1 MALTKTKQDLN
12 ISIYLSN
19 EEPFIP
25 LLLNMFCKIS
35 KMDDGKK
42 IGKLAKEWND
52 KCPTLLYAS
61 LFVGM
66 QEYMLICVFQLVID
80 F

>member
-1 MALTKTKQDLN
+1 M
-12 ISIYLSN
+12 
-19 EEPFIP
+19 PV
-25 LLLNMFCKIS
+25 LLKMFCKII
-35 KMDDGKK
+35 KMDERKKK
-42 IGKLAKEWND
+42 IRKLAKEWND

-80 F
+80 FQ